1 MAGETPLQAVYRMPG
16 HLMRRMQQIAVSV
29 FHECVAPS
37 GLDVTPVQY
46 ALLKAAQSCPGQ
58 DQASLAGAIAYDRT
72 TIGGVIDR
80 LEQKG
85 LLQREIS
92 PADRRARIVHLTDD
106 GHAAIA
112 RLDPLV
118 LQAQQQMLCGLTAE
132 EATILTGL
140 LAKAVSSA
148 NTASR
153 APLRLR
159 DDNRKMPVK

>member
-29 FHECVAPS
+29 FHDCVAPS

-46 ALLKAAQSCPGQ
+46 ALLKAAQSCPGL

-85 LLQREIS
+85 LLKREVS
-92 PADRRARIVHLTDD
+92 PLDRRARIVHLTDI
-106 GHAAIA
+106 GHDTIA
-112 RLDPLV
+112 GLDPLV
-118 LQAQQQMLCGLTAE
+118 EQAQRDMLSGLTPE
-132 EATILTGL
+132 EAATLTGL
-140 LAKAVSSA
+140 LAKAVSTA
-148 NTASR
+148 NSASR
-153 APLRLR
+153 APLRHPV
-159 DDNRKMPVK
+159 RKG

>member
-1 MAGETPLQAVYRMPG
+1 MAGDTPLDSVYRMPG

-29 FHECVAPS
+29 FHERVAPS

-46 ALLKAAQSCPGQ
+46 ALLKAVQSRPGE

-85 LLQREIS
+85 LLRREVS
-92 PADRRARIVHLTDD
+92 PSDRRARVVTLTEA
-106 GHAAIA
+106 GHEAIG

-118 LQAQQQMLCGLTAE
+118 EQAQADMLSGLSAD
-132 EATILTGL
+132 EADILTGL
-140 LAKAVSSA
+140 LAKAVA
-148 NTASR
+148 AGNAASR
-153 APLRLR
+153 APLRQR
-159 DDNRKMPVK
+159 GRNR

>member
-1 MAGETPLQAVYRMPG
+1 MAEDSPLAAVYRMPG
-16 HLMRRMQQIAVSV
+16 HLMRRMQQIAVSI

-85 LLQREIS
+85 YLVRAVS
-92 PADRRARIVHLTDD
+92 PADRRSRIVTLTDQ
-106 GHAAIA
+106 GRAAID
-112 RLDPLV
+112 RLDPMV
-118 LQAQQQMLCGLTAE
+118 EQAQRDMLSGLTPE
-132 EATILTGL
+132 EAASLTGL
-140 LAKAVSSA
+140 LSKAVSAA
-148 NTASR
+148 NSASR
-153 APLRLR
+153 APLRHPIP
-159 DDNRKMPVK
+159 KM